1 MRIQQTTI
9 KTRSILRNAMGE
21 MINTLME
28 ETKVNNL
35 EKFKKYLDDNS
46 DLKDLTSDVQYT
58 YATTLNVFTE
68 SDSGVMQ
75 VNPSTLL
82 EDMGYMS
89 STQMEAM
96 SMSGSMG
103 GMMGMGTDVWS
114 EMIDNEELIDKQYD
128 VIAGRLPEKYNEV
141 VLVVDKNNEINDYVL
156 YSLGLLDPSSLNGIV
171 RRAMA
176 GEDISVDSEQHVY
189 TYDELL
195 DLKFKV
201 VLHLSL

>member
-1 MRIQQTTI
+1 
-9 KTRSILRNAMGE
+9 MGE

-68 SDSGVMQ
+68 SDRGVMQ

-96 SMSGSMG
+96 SRSGSMG

-114 EMIDNEELIDKQYD
+114 E
-128 VIAGRLPEKYNEV
+128 
-141 VLVVDKNNEINDYVL
+141 
-156 YSLGLLDPSSLNGIV
+156 
-171 RRAMA
+171 
-176 GEDISVDSEQHVY
+176 
-189 TYDELL
+189 
-195 DLKFKV
+195 
-201 VLHLSL
+201 

>member
-1 MRIQQTTI
+1 MQSDTLSSYPLQITKTTA
-9 KTRSILRNAMGE
+9 SIGEIMNTMAKNHEGSGKHDMDKVYSQNAMGE

-103 GMMGMGTDVWS
+103 GMMGMG
-114 EMIDNEELIDKQYD
+114 Y
-128 VIAGRLPEKYNEV
+128 
-141 VLVVDKNNEINDYVL
+141 
-156 YSLGLLDPSSLNGIV
+156 
-171 RRAMA
+171 
-176 GEDISVDSEQHVY
+176 
-189 TYDELL
+189 
-195 DLKFKV
+195 
-201 VLHLSL
+201 

>member
-1 MRIQQTTI
+1 
-9 KTRSILRNAMGE
+9 MGE

-103 GMMGMGTDVWS
+103 GMGTDVWS
-114 EMIDNEELIDKQYD
+114 E
-128 VIAGRLPEKYNEV
+128 
-141 VLVVDKNNEINDYVL
+141 
-156 YSLGLLDPSSLNGIV
+156 
-171 RRAMA
+171 
-176 GEDISVDSEQHVY
+176 
-189 TYDELL
+189 
-195 DLKFKV
+195 
-201 VLHLSL
+201 